1 MDSLSSGA
9 TPSLFFVLAAALSP
23 VVLLLV
29 ADIVGR
35 VRLRKARVR
44 PAGSSSAGMGEREG
58 LSGGQ

>member
-1 MDSLSSGA
+1 MDSLPTGA

-23 VVLLLV
+23 VVLLFV

-35 VRLRKARVR
+35 VRQGKGRARLSG
-44 PAGSSSAGMGEREG
+44 GSSVRTGKRNG